1 MIDWADITHFGDIT
15 ITACTA
21 LAIAVWLL
29 IEGEKRLAVLWSVLF
44 AGALALVVAT
54 KIAFIGWGI
63 GIAAIDFTGI
73 SGHAT
78 RAAAVMPVLFYLIL
92 QKTPPAVRATGAALG
107 LAGGALVAVSRVAVH
122 AHSVSEA
129 AAGLA
134 LGAAISIGFLH
145 AAGKSLR
152 RPVFNPLRTALSAI
166 VLLQAPY
173 VHTAPTERWLTDLTL
188 YMTGHE
194 KPFPRAGRKTHPH
207 NTHPAHPVPDAPATE
222 KAPSGALLTN
232 DPPRG
237 PVTRPAPPPAGD
249 AAPQSPVRPD
259 SA

>member
-29 IEGEKRLAVLWSVLF
+29 IEGEKRLAVLWSLLF
-44 AGALALVVAT
+44 AGGLAIVVAT

-63 GIAAIDFTGI
+63 GIDAIDFTGI

-107 LAGGALVAVSRVAVH
+107 LACGALVALSRVALH

-152 RPVFNPLRTALSAI
+152 RPVFNSLRTALSAI

-173 VHTAPTERWLTDLTL
+173 VHTAPTERWLTNLTL

-194 KPFPRAGRKTHPH
+194 QPFPRASRKAHPH
-207 NTHPAHPVPDAPATE
+207 NTRPTRPVHDAPATK
-222 KAPSGALLTN
+222 KAPSGTLLTS
-232 DPPRG
+232 DSPHAT
-237 PVTRPAPPPAGD
+237 VMRPALAPEDGGK
-249 AAPQSPVRPD
+249 PQSRAHPD

>member
-1 MIDWADITHFGDIT
+1 MDWAIISHFGDIT

-21 LAIAVWLL
+21 LAIAGWLL
-29 IEGEKRLAVLWSVLF
+29 IEGEKRLASLWGLLF
-44 AGALALVVAT
+44 TGGLAIVVAT

-63 GIAAIDFTGI
+63 GIHAIDFTGI

-78 RAAAVMPVLFYLIL
+78 RAAAVMPVLFYLVL
-92 QKTPPAVRATGAALG
+92 QKAPPAVRATGAAFG
-107 LAGGALVAVSRVAVH
+107 LACGALVAVSRVAVH
-122 AHSVSEA
+122 AHSISEA
-129 AAGLA
+129 VAGLA
-134 LGAAISIGFLH
+134 LGVAIGIGFLR

-152 RPVFNPLRTALSAI
+152 RQVFNPLRTALSAI

-194 KPFPRAGRKTHPH
+194 RPFPRTGRKAQPHDALRTHPVH
-207 NTHPAHPVPDAPATE
+207 NVPAT
-222 KAPSGALLTN
+222 KNAPSGTLLTS
-232 DPPRG
+232 DSPHAT
-237 PVTRPAPPPAGD
+237 VMRPAL
-249 AAPQSPVRPD
+249 APEDDGKAQSRAHPD